1 MPSDKTR
8 RLLKMFGVAV
18 TELEDAVEKDAPP
31 EEVSKAAA
39 EVQTRLEEVTALIE
53 RLRAQKKR

>member
-18 TELEDAVEKDAPP
+18 TELEDAVEKGGPR
-31 EEVSKAAA
+31 EEVTKAEA
-39 EVQTRLEEVTALIE
+39 EVRTRLKEVTALIE
-53 RLRAQKKR
+53 RLAKKK